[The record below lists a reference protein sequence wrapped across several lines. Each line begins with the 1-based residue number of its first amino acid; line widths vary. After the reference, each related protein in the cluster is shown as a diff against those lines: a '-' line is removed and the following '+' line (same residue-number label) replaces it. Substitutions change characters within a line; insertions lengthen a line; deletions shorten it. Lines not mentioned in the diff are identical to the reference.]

1 MMRRVVARGV
11 RVKQVKKLVSASTCI
26 CTCSGK
32 GLQSHPLGPNIKYTP
47 KMVQHISK
55 FPFSL
60 TMFFLRL
67 FYMSRGRDYVVKDS
81 V

>member
-32 GLQSHPLGPNIKYTP
+32 GLQSHPLGPNIEYTP